1 MKKNGWQLAAWLARC
16 GDWILNRVIELMLIA
31 ALLYSALGL
40 WDTWMIYHDAGL
52 DSDLLKYKPAAA
64 ADEDAQN
71 PTLLDLQQI
80 NEDVCAWLTVDGTK
94 IDYPVVQGEN
104 NIDYLNQSVDH
115 TFSLS
120 GSIFLD
126 CRNDRNF
133 TDGYSLIYG
142 HHMAGN
148 VMFGEVPNFLDDGYF
163 QSHTTGTLCTPE
175 HSYLITWFACV
186 RTTAYDTKLFAPT
199 LCADQEFKEELLQYI
214 KETATQ
220 YRDISVTASDQL
232 VALSTCEDATTD
244 GRVVLIGR
252 MSKGVQK

>member
-1 MKKNGWQLAAWLARC
+1 MKKNGWRLAAWLARC

-52 DSDLLKYKPAAA
+52 DSDLLKYKPVVTE

-80 NEDVCAWLTVDGTK
+80 NEDVCAWLTVDNTK
-94 IDYPVVQGEN
+94 IDYPVVQGDN
-104 NIDYLNQSVDH
+104 NITYLNQSVDRS
-115 TFSLS
+115 FALS

-126 CRNDRNF
+126 CRNDRDF

-148 VMFGEVPNFLDDGYF
+148 VMFGEITDFLEDDCF

-186 RTTAYDTKLFAPT
+186 KTTAYDTKLLAPA
-199 LCADQEFKEELLQYI
+199 LCTDQESKEELLQYI

-252 MSKGVQK
+252 MSKGVQ

>member
-1 MKKNGWQLAAWLARC
+1 
-16 GDWILNRVIELMLIA
+16 V
-31 ALLYSALGL
+31 
-40 WDTWMIYHDAGL
+40 
-52 DSDLLKYKPAAA
+52 AAA
-64 ADEDAQN
+64 ADEDTQN
-71 PTLLDLQQI
+71 PTLLELQQI
-80 NEDVCAWLTVDGTK
+80 NEDVCAWLTVDDTK

-104 NIDYLNQSVDH
+104 NIDYLNLSVDRS
-115 TFSLS
+115 FALS

-133 TDGYSLIYG
+133 TDYYSLIYG

-148 VMFGEVPNFLDDGYF
+148 VMFGEITNFQEDDYF

-186 RTTAYDTKLFAPT
+186 KTTAYDTELLAPA
-199 LCADQEFKEELLQYI
+199 LCTDQESKEELLQYI

-252 MSKGVQK
+252 MSKGVQ